1 MKIVQISSWDLPGR
15 IFDGY
20 DLQLSLNEKGIDAKQ
35 MVMEQFGG
43 PELSIPICKKDELEV
58 RARLTG
64 WSKRLGMANLLE
76 PFTSKILYNNIFR
89 DADVAHYHMIHNH
102 VVSLLDL
109 PELFESKP
117 SLWTIHDPWVI
128 TGHCVHPLECN
139 KWKTGCG
146 NCHRLNDLAF
156 PMDIDQTKSLWKIK
170 RQVFQTIQDK
180 VDIVVSSDWMLKL
193 LKESPL
199 TCNFKRVHKIP
210 FGVDIKKYD
219 AVNKVDVRKKL
230 GISSESIVIGFRNEE
245 NIYKGVRYI
254 EEALKGMTVDEKIT
268 ILTVG
273 RGILE
278 EEIKRKF
285 TVIELGWQG
294 EEGMLQFFS
303 SIDIFLM
310 PSIAESFGMM
320 AIEAMAARCAI
331 IVFNNTALEGIVE
344 APKGGIA
351 VPYKNADSLKKAIIE
366 LIENRWK
373 LEEYANNSYRIAKQK
388 YKYET
393 YVERHIDLYH
403 EVLKRKSESNGGV
416 AKEFANVNE
425 RNETIGEKIMGGEAT
440 KKLRLFAKSNSNIYI
455 YCAGVYGRT
464 LLNFLEEK
472 AIDVAGIIDKNS
484 EKWGPFSKSVRCFG
498 IEQIEEEKDTA
509 LIIVANKSP
518 KDIVDE
524 LKKKGFCYVVEKKD
538 VEAVL
543 LDCPT
548 VYDLSIQEL
557 SDLDYSDEK
566 IQNLIKHFNEIIA
579 EICTYYESQLNKLK

>member
-1 MKIVQISSWDLPGR
+1 M
-15 IFDGY
+15 
-20 DLQLSLNEKGIDAKQ
+20 
-35 MVMEQFGG
+35 
-43 PELSIPICKKDELEV
+43 
-58 RARLTG
+58 
-64 WSKRLGMANLLE
+64 
-76 PFTSKILYNNIFR
+76 
-89 DADVAHYHMIHNH
+89 
-102 VVSLLDL
+102 
-109 PELFESKP
+109 
-117 SLWTIHDPWVI
+117 
-128 TGHCVHPLECN
+128 
-139 KWKTGCG
+139 
-146 NCHRLNDLAF
+146 
-156 PMDIDQTKSLWKIK
+156 
-170 RQVFQTIQDK
+170 
-180 VDIVVSSDWMLKL
+180 
-193 LKESPL
+193 
-199 TCNFKRVHKIP
+199 
-210 FGVDIKKYD
+210 
-219 AVNKVDVRKKL
+219 
-230 GISSESIVIGFRNEE
+230 
-245 NIYKGVRYI
+245 
-254 EEALKGMTVDEKIT
+254 
-268 ILTVG
+268 
-273 RGILE
+273 
-278 EEIKRKF
+278 
-285 TVIELGWQG
+285 
-294 EEGMLQFFS
+294 
-303 SIDIFLM
+303 
-310 PSIAESFGMM
+310 
-320 AIEAMAARCAI
+320 
-331 IVFNNTALEGIVE
+331 
-344 APKGGIA
+344 
-351 VPYKNADSLKKAIIE
+351 
-366 LIENRWK
+366 IENRWK

-416 AKEFANVNE
+416 AKEFANMNE